1 MIIKNIEIENFK
13 IHKKLEIKLE
23 NKNTLIL
30 GENGSGKSSLY
41 FALLSLFYKFL
52 RKSEHEINNI
62 YKYRNSSAS
71 DNISLKIQFD
81 NNKYLNLENNIIS
94 TDSSSF
100 LNKNF
105 VYFVNRDILNIIS
118 EEKDF
123 FIAITNLLC
132 KNFSNLEEL
141 DIIYKELASTVITP
155 SNLKEK
161 IDKRVDADEKLKKIL
176 EEIEEYANKILKND
190 FLEEFKIKF
199 NFLNSNINTD
209 DNFKFDFPKI
219 VLNIDGLEDIQ
230 KNFNE
235 AKIRLASI
243 SILFSLIEL
252 NAINDNNYFKLML
265 FDDFLTSLDM
275 SNRTF
280 IIEYVFNK
288 FNQYQLII
296 LTHNLQFNNLIETYV
311 NKFGRRNEWNFQ
323 HMYKILFSGIERS
336 EVYNKPEIELA
347 DIKNNMNK
355 ITSYKQYKEIGNQL
369 RKEFEKILHEFDK
382 KLMIG
387 NVEKTT
393 NIIRSLCSE
402 EKFFYL
408 DYNKLITD
416 ISNAE
421 TIERVKKILNESKYD
436 NSYVKS
442 IIKELSYFK
451 KLLLN
456 STAHYDPNSDIFHK
470 EYKKSYELL
479 EKLTEELDN
488 IKSLN
493 NQGA

>member
-41 FALLSLFYKFL
+41 FALLSLFYKSL
-52 RKSEHEINNI
+52 RKSEYQINNI
-62 YKYRNSSAS
+62 YKYRNSLTS

-141 DIIYKELASTVITP
+141 NTTYQELASKTINPT
-155 SNLKEK
+155 NFKEK
-161 IDKRVDADEKLKKIL
+161 LDIRVESDEKLKKIL
-176 EEIEEYANKILKND
+176 EKIEEYANKILEND

-199 NFLNSNINTD
+199 NFFNSNINTD
-209 DNFKFDFPKI
+209 NNFEFDFPKI
-219 VLNIDGLEDIQ
+219 ILNIDGLEDIQ

-252 NAINDNNYFKLML
+252 NAINDNNYFKLMV

-280 IIEYVFNK
+280 IIKYILNK

-296 LTHNLQFNNLIETYV
+296 LTHNLQFNNLIENYIENI
-311 NKFGRRNEWNFQ
+311 NKNNEWNFQ
-323 HMYKILFSGIERS
+323 HLYKISNSGIEKS
-336 EVYNKPEIELA
+336 EIYYKSEIDLDEIE
-347 DIKNNMNK
+347 IKINN
-355 ITSYKQYKEIGNQL
+355 ITSYTQYKEIGNLL
-369 RKEFEKILHEFDK
+369 RKEFEKLLHEFDK
-382 KLMIG
+382 NLKIG
-387 NVEKTT
+387 KIEKSTT
-393 NIIRSLCSE
+393 IIDNLCSS
-402 EKFFYL
+402 EKYFYT
-408 DYNKLITD
+408 DYIELISD
-416 ISNAE
+416 INNA
-421 TIERVKKILNESKYD
+421 KKIETVKQILDEKKYD
-436 NSYVKS
+436 NTYVKV
-442 IIKELSYFK
+442 ILKELNLFK
-451 KLLLN
+451 KYVLN
-456 STAHYDPNSDIFHK
+456 PSSHNDINSDLFHK
-470 EYKKSYELL
+470 EYKKSYKLLIELNDEL
-479 EKLTEELDN
+479 KKL
-488 IKSLN
+488 KGLN